1 MQYGCKL
8 KQTAV
13 VNYRASRENYLN
25 DGILWTSFNDTETA
39 G

>member
-8 KQTAV
+8 KQTVV
-13 VNYRASRENYLN
+13 VNHRASRENHLN